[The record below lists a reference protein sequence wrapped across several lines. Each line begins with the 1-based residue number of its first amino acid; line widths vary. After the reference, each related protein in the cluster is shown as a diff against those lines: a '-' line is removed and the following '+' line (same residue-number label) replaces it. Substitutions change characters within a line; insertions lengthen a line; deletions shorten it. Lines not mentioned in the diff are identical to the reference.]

1 VVHFAFHFSGNA
13 PAAYLFTPVR
23 LHTLA
28 AGVWLALAFRD
39 PVRWDFVRRHA
50 KPVLLVTATISLA
63 ALIFPRHL
71 SLVPFSPFL
80 WGSALVLAL
89 ASPAAGGTAPWQALL
104 STRPLLVLG
113 KLSYGLYILHY
124 LFDPWLKQVLHDRWI
139 LGLTG
144 DRPLLALFLFLVA
157 AFALSLAAAGLSWH
171 LFEKP
176 ILSLKRYFRY
186 PRTSTPA
193 PSTKE

>member
-1 VVHFAFHFSGNA
+1 MPTF
-13 PAAYLFTPVR
+13 PR
-23 LHTLA
+23 
-28 AGVWLALAFRD
+28 WKLALAFRD
-39 PVRWDFVRRHA
+39 PVRWDLVRRHA

-80 WGSALVLAL
+80 WGSALVLSVG
-89 ASPAAGGTAPWQALL
+89 SPGPWQALL

-124 LFDPWLKQVLHDRWI
+124 LFDPWLKLVLHDRWI

-144 DRPLLALFLFLVA
+144 DRPLLALALFLIA
-157 AFALSLAAAGLSWH
+157 AFALSLTAAALSWH

-186 PRTSTPA
+186 PRPDE
-193 PSTKE
+193 PR